1 MHCASM
7 QTPQKDMGCQWVVR
21 GIVMGMHQPQ
31 ESMLYGM
38 RGCEGYHVGSVM
50 GWKRKPA
57 WWCVTGAK
65 GAGILPVGR
74 TMGVTPSTLGPG
86 TVEHAG
92 GI

>member
-1 MHCASM
+1 M
-7 QTPQKDMGCQWVVR
+7 R

-38 RGCEGYHVGSVM
+38 RGCEGYHVGTVM

-57 WWCVTGAK
+57 WWCATGAK

-74 TMGVTPSTLGPG
+74 TMGVTPSMLGHG
-86 TVEHAG
+86 TAEHAG
-92 GI
+92 GT